1 MEVAST
7 VAEMRAL
14 RRAYVGDVGFVP
26 TLGYL
31 HSGHVSLL
39 RASLE
44 QNDHTVASIFVN
56 PTQFNRPDDFDSYP
70 RDAEGDLAQLR
81 EQGVDAAF
89 VPSVEEMYPDG
100 PSTTVEVD
108 EVADRLEGAHRPGHF
123 AGVTTIVSKLFGI
136 VEPTRAY
143 FGRKDAQQLAVI
155 RRLVADLHLNV
166 EIVAMP
172 TIREPDG
179 LAMSSRNARLSPSE
193 RKAALVLSKAL
204 RLAAERYDGG
214 ERNGAVIRSA
224 MLDLIADEPLA
235 HACDVR
241 VDYVSVAD
249 TNTLEELDSIT
260 GEALVSLAVQ
270 IGSVRLIDNVTL
282 EEGKRVSF

>member
-1 MEVAST
+1 M
-7 VAEMRAL
+7 
-14 RRAYVGDVGFVP
+14 
-26 TLGYL
+26 
-31 HSGHVSLL
+31 
-39 RASLE
+39 
-44 QNDHTVASIFVN
+44 
-56 PTQFNRPDDFDSYP
+56 
-70 RDAEGDLAQLR
+70 
-81 EQGVDAAF
+81 
-89 VPSVEEMYPDG
+89 
-100 PSTTVEVD
+100 
-108 EVADRLEGAHRPGHF
+108 
-123 AGVTTIVSKLFGI
+123 TTIVSKLFGI

-193 RKAALVLSKAL
+193 RKAALVLWKAL

-235 HACDVR
+235 YACDVR

-249 TNTLEELDSIT
+249 TEDLKELDSIT
-260 GEALVSLAVQ
+260 ADALVSLAVQ
-270 IGSVRLIDNVTL
+270 IGDVRLIDNVTL
-282 EEGKRVSF
+282 PDDAVEVS

>member
-14 RRAYVGDVGFVP
+14 RRAYVGDVGFVA

-31 HSGHVSLL
+31 HEGHVSLL
-39 RASLE
+39 RASRE
-44 QNDHTVASIFVN
+44 QNEHTVASIFVN

-70 RDAEGDLAQLR
+70 RDVEGDLAQLR
-81 EQGVDAAF
+81 EQGVDAVF

-108 EVADRLEGAHRPGHF
+108 EIAERLEGVHRPGHF
-123 AGVTTIVSKLFGI
+123 AGVTTIVSKLFDI

-143 FGRKDAQQLAVI
+143 FGKKDAQQLAVI
-155 RRLVADLHLNV
+155 RRMVADLHPNV

-214 ERNGAVIRSA
+214 ERNGEAIRSA

-235 HACDVR
+235 YACDVR

-249 TNTLEELDSIT
+249 TEDLKELDSIT
-260 GEALVSLAVQ
+260 ADALVSLAVQ
-270 IGSVRLIDNVTL
+270 IGDVRLIDNVTL
-282 EEGKRVSF
+282 PDDAVEVS

>member
-14 RRAYVGDVGFVP
+14 RRAYVGDVGFVA

-31 HSGHVSLL
+31 HAGHVSLL

-44 QNDHTVASIFVN
+44 QDAHTVASIFVN
-56 PTQFNRPDDFDSYP
+56 PTQFNHPDDFDSYP
-70 RDAEGDLAQLR
+70 RDVEGDLALLR
-81 EQGVDAAF
+81 EQGVDAVF

-100 PSTTVEVD
+100 PSTTVEVA

-123 AGVTTIVSKLFGI
+123 AGVTTIVSKLFDI

-143 FGRKDAQQLAVI
+143 FGKKDAQQLAVI

-179 LAMSSRNARLSPSE
+179 LAMSSRNARLSSSE
-193 RKAALVLSKAL
+193 RKAALVLAKAL
-204 RLAAERYDGG
+204 RLAAERYDEG
-214 ERNGAVIRSA
+214 ERNGGAIRSA
-224 MLDLIADEPLA
+224 MLELIADEPLA
-235 HACDVR
+235 RVCDVR

-249 TNTLEELDSIT
+249 TEHLNELDSIT
-260 GEALVSLAVQ
+260 GDALVSLAVQ
-270 IGSVRLIDNVTL
+270 IGDVRLIDNVTL
-282 EEGKRVSF
+282 PDDAGEVS